1 MEKKKLLKSKW
12 LLPLVFVAILTAAI
26 AIYVIAKYAG
36 GADVDGEVKLQ
47 GFDVT
52 PVVTTTDAT
61 WNSGTDWDSDTG
73 IVEMTAAQY
82 AGFKLDIDKTGNG
95 WAYIRVSVEE
105 SWRIRTTVTGT
116 EVGAITAGGSLNW
129 DGDLLTNN
137 SSTIDNF
144 HYVDGIVTG
153 PTTISIID
161 ASTTSATSNT
171 APSDIVYDNTS
182 EELVVRLSIKV
193 EAIQYNRLN
202 TFWGLSG
209 DPL

>member
-12 LLPLVFVAILTAAI
+12 LLPLVLAAILTAAI

-36 GADVDGEVKLQ
+36 KADVDGEVNLQ

-52 PVVTTTDAT
+52 PKITSTY
-61 WNSGTDWDSDTG
+61 TDWNSDTG
-73 IVEMTAAQY
+73 IVELTEAQY
-82 AGFKLDIDKTGNG
+82 KTFTLNIEKTGNG

-105 SWRIRTTVTGT
+105 SWRVRTSGT
-116 EVGAITAGGSLNW
+116 EVAAITTGGTLDW
-129 DGDLLTNN
+129 ATDLVTNN
-137 SSTIDNF
+137 SSTTDNF
-144 HYVDGIVTG
+144 HYVDGIVTNN

-161 ASTTSATSNT
+161 GSNT
-171 APSDIVYDNTS
+171 APSDIVYDSTS

-202 TFWGLSG
+202 VFWGLTG

>member
-36 GADVDGEVKLQ
+36 AADVKGEVNLQ

-52 PVVTTTDAT
+52 PKITSDYTE
-61 WNSGTDWDSDTG
+61 WDSDTG
-73 IVEMTAAQY
+73 IVELTVDQY
-82 AGFKLDIDKTGNG
+82 EDFVLNIEKTGNG

-105 SWRIRTTVTGT
+105 SWRIKTTATET
-116 EVGAITAGGSLNW
+116 EVGAITAGGTLVW
-129 DGDLLTNN
+129 DTDLVTNT
-137 SSTIDNF
+137 SDNF
-144 HYVDGIVTG
+144 HYVDGIVTDN
-153 PTTISIID
+153 PATISIID
-161 ASTTSATSNT
+161 GSNT
-171 APSDIVYDNTS
+171 APTINVNSG

-202 TFWGLSG
+202 TFWGL
-209 DPL
+209 DPDNYPNQ

>member
-12 LLPLVFVAILTAAI
+12 LLPLVLAAILTAAI

-36 GADVDGEVKLQ
+36 KADVDGEVNLQ

-52 PVVTTTDAT
+52 PKITSNYTE
-61 WNSGTDWDSDTG
+61 WDSDTG
-73 IVEMTAAQY
+73 IVELTVDQY
-82 AGFKLDIDKTGNG
+82 KDFMLDIEKSGNG

-105 SWRIRTTVTGT
+105 SWRVRNTNTTSTSKT
-116 EVGAITAGGSLNW
+116 ETVVATTGGSLNW
-129 DGDLLTNN
+129 KSALLKNAT
-137 SSTIDNF
+137 DNF
-144 HYVDGIVTG
+144 HYVAGIVTDN

-161 ASTTSATSNT
+161 GSNT
-171 APSDIVYDNTS
+171 APSPSVTLGSD

-202 TFWGLSG
+202 AFWGLDSNNY
-209 DPL
+209 PNQ

>member
-36 GADVDGEVKLQ
+36 AADVEGEVNLQ

-52 PVVTTTDAT
+52 PKITSDYE
-61 WNSGTDWDSDTG
+61 SWDLDTG
-73 IVEMTAAQY
+73 VVVMTADQY
-82 AGFKLDIDKTGNG
+82 EKFVLDIKKTGNG

-105 SWRIRTTVTGT
+105 SWRIRNTDAGT
-116 EVGAITAGGSLNW
+116 EVAAVTTGGILKW
-129 DGDLLTNN
+129 HTTHLTTN
-137 SSTIDNF
+137 TTDNF
-144 HYVDGIVTG
+144 HYVDGIVTDN

-161 ASTTSATSNT
+161 GSNT
-171 APSDIVYDNTS
+171 APSPSVTLGTD

-202 TFWGLSG
+202 TFWGL
-209 DPL
+209 DPDNYPNQ

>member
-12 LLPLVFVAILTAAI
+12 LLPLVLAAILTAAI

-36 GADVDGEVKLQ
+36 KADVDGEVNLQ

-52 PVVTTTDAT
+52 PKITSTY
-61 WNSGTDWDSDTG
+61 TDWNSDTG
-73 IVEMTAAQY
+73 IVELTEAQY
-82 AGFKLDIDKTGNG
+82 KTFTLNIEKTGNG

-105 SWRIRTTVTGT
+105 SWRVRTSGT
-116 EVGAITAGGSLNW
+116 EVAAITTGGTLDW
-129 DGDLLTNN
+129 ATDLVINN
-137 SSTIDNF
+137 SSTTDNF
-144 HYVDGIVTG
+144 HYVDGIVTNN

-161 ASTTSATSNT
+161 GSNT
-171 APSDIVYDNTS
+171 APSDIVYDSTS

-202 TFWGLSG
+202 VFWGLTG